1 MVDYSQIIKN
11 VNSIGGLQKNLSVLK
26 LLIDRSGTS
35 LDDEIAWRKKEE
47 ESVHPAPQVTVL
59 GILLAVVF
67 CGCMST
73 ILWWMLHPPA
83 QISLSAAKA
92 RVAISA
98 IKKIIVPTTGT
109 SYAERAVELACRLG
123 EKQNAEILVTYV
135 IEIPFTLPL
144 NANMEKAET
153 IAKEA
158 VDRGTGIVQHSNLPF
173 RARVERARN
182 VGEGIIRLAKE
193 EDADLIV
200 MGIRPITGQPEKII
214 GRTSEAVLRRAPCEV
229 ILDRRVE

>member
-1 MVDYSQIIKN
+1 M
-11 VNSIGGLQKNLSVLK
+11 
-26 LLIDRSGTS
+26 
-35 LDDEIAWRKKEE
+35 
-47 ESVHPAPQVTVL
+47 HPVPQVTFL
-59 GILLAVVF
+59 GIILALIF
-67 CGCMST
+67 CSSMFT
-73 ILWWMLHPPA
+73 VLWWMLHPPA
-83 QISLSAAKA
+83 QISLSAARA

-123 EKQNAEILVTYV
+123 EKQSAEIVVAYF

-144 NANMEKAET
+144 NAFMEKAET

-158 VDRGTGIVQHSNLPF
+158 VDRASGIVQQSDLPF
-173 RARVERARN
+173 RARVEKARN

-193 EDADLIV
+193 EEADLIV
-200 MGIRPITGQPEKII
+200 MGIRPIRGQPEKII

-229 ILDRRVE
+229 ILDRRAE